1 MTESLFPDG
10 ATTHGRSARA
20 PATGTRGM
28 VASAHPF
35 ATRAGVET
43 LQDGG
48 NAIDAAV
55 AVASTLNVVE
65 PYMSGMAGIGVALVY
80 IAAENRTRVLN
91 FSGNAPQAA
100 TPALYDDSNIE
111 LGPLAPLVPGN
122 IGGWLTMHGEY
133 GRLDRKQLFRR
144 AIDYAAN
151 GAALTPFNAFTIR
164 NMIEQIDGFP
174 SSAAALELD
183 RANMTTGAVLRQPF
197 LAESL
202 AAVAEGGMEEFYEG
216 KLGDRLNEGH
226 RTMGGI
232 MTRDELAEYRPFWQE
247 PLTTNYR
254 GLEVRV
260 PPPNSSGFQIA
271 ETLSILNQFDLDE
284 YGSVDTLHTLI
295 EAAFRAS
302 DDRAR
307 YAGDPTKVDVPLDRL
322 LSPEYAKE
330 VASSIDPA
338 RTAGVPTERWRRSR
352 IDHPLV
358 GVTKPYVSGLTTHFA
373 TADADG
379 NVVTVTQTLGE
390 AFGSKVAPEG
400 TGLFL
405 NNMCKWF
412 DIDADSGS
420 PNLISGGRQVDFCV
434 SPVQLFDTSGS
445 QPSIRL
451 SIGTPGSYGI
461 LHTSAQMIHHVVD
474 ASMNIQEAIE
484 APRFRFYDSGT
495 LLLED
500 RFPKAIL
507 ADLVSR
513 GHKFE
518 MLPSFHN
525 AVGGGHGIQFTNHGT
540 MLGGADP
547 RRDGVAMGY

>member
-1 MTESLFPDG
+1 VTESLFPDG

-20 PATGTRGM
+20 PAVGARGM

-35 ATRAGVET
+35 ATRAGLEA

-65 PYMSGMAGIGVALVY
+65 PYMSGMAGIGVALIY
-80 IAAENRTRVLN
+80 IASENRTRVLN

-100 TPALYDDSNIE
+100 TPDIYDDVNVE

-122 IGGWLTMHGEY
+122 IGGWMTMHSEY
-133 GRLDRKQLFRR
+133 GKLDRKQLFRR
-144 AIDYAAN
+144 AIEYAAE
-151 GAALTPFNAFTIR
+151 GVPLTPFNARTLSTL
-164 NMIEQIDGFP
+164 IEQIDQFP

-183 RANMTTGAVLRQPF
+183 RSNISTGAVLRQPF

-202 AAVAEGGMEEFYEG
+202 AAVAEGGMKEFYEG

-226 RTMGGI
+226 RAVGGI
-232 MTRDELAEYRPFWQE
+232 MTREELAEYRPYWQE
-247 PLTTNYR
+247 PLSTSYR

-271 ETLSILNQFDLDE
+271 ETLNILDQFDLED
-284 YGSVDTLHTLI
+284 YGSVATIHTLM
-295 EAAFRAS
+295 EAVFRAA
-302 DDRAR
+302 DDRAK
-307 YAGDPTKVDVPLDRL
+307 YAGDPSMTDVPLDRL
-322 LSPEYAKE
+322 LSPEYAQE
-330 VASSIDPA
+330 VARSIDSS
-338 RTAGVPTERWRRSR
+338 RTSGVPAERWRRSR

-358 GVTKPYVSGLTTHFA
+358 DVTKPYVSGLTTHFA
-373 TADADG
+373 TADSEG
-379 NVVTVTQTLGE
+379 NVVTITQTLGE
-390 AFGSKVAPEG
+390 AFGSKIAPEG

-412 DIDADSGS
+412 DIDAGSGS
-420 PNLISGGRQVDFCV
+420 PNLISGGREVDFCV
-434 SPVQLFDTSGS
+434 SPVQLFDTSGP
-445 QPSIRL
+445 QPSIRM

-461 LHTSAQMIHHVVD
+461 LHTSAQMIHHAVD
-474 ASMNIQEAIE
+474 AGMNVQEAIE
-484 APRFRFYDSGT
+484 APRFRFYDNGG
-495 LLLED
+495 LVLED
-500 RFPKAIL
+500 RFPKSLL
-507 ADLVSR
+507 ADLASR

-518 MLPSFHN
+518 MLPPFHN
-525 AVGGGHGIQFTNHGT
+525 AVGGGQGIQFTKHGT

-547 RRDGVAMGY
+547 RRDGVALGY

>member
-1 MTESLFPDG
+1 
-10 ATTHGRSARA
+10 
-20 PATGTRGM
+20 M

-35 ATRAGVET
+35 ATRAGVEA

-65 PYMSGMAGIGVALVY
+65 PYMSGMAGIGVGLVY

-100 TPALYDDSNIE
+100 TPDLYDDKNIE

-122 IGGWLTMHGEY
+122 IGGWMTMHGEY
-133 GRLDRKQLFRR
+133 GRLDRKQLFKR
-144 AIDYAAN
+144 AIEYAAD
-151 GAALTPFNAFTIR
+151 GAALTPFNAFTLQA
-164 NMIEQIDGFP
+164 QIGLIDQFP
-174 SSAAALELD
+174 STAAGLD
-183 RANMTTGAVLRQPF
+183 IDRSKISTGAVLRQPF

-216 KLGDRLNEGH
+216 NLGDRLNAGH
-226 RTMGGI
+226 RALGGI
-232 MTRDELAEYRPFWQE
+232 MTREELAVYKPFWQE

-254 GLEVRV
+254 GFEVRV
-260 PPPNSSGFQIA
+260 PPPNSSGFQIS
-271 ETLSILNQFDLDE
+271 ETLSILDQFDLDD
-284 YGSVDTLHTLI
+284 YGSVDTLHTVI
-295 EAAFRAS
+295 EAVFRAA

-307 YAGDPTKVDVPLDRL
+307 YSGDPTKVNVPLDRL

-330 VASSIDPA
+330 VARSIDRT
-338 RTAGVPTERWRRSR
+338 RTAGVPAERWRRSR

-358 GVTKPYVSGLTTHFA
+358 NVHKPYISGLTTHFA
-373 TADADG
+373 TADSDG
-379 NVVTVTQTLGE
+379 NVVTITQTLGE

-405 NNMCKWF
+405 NNMSKWF
-412 DIDADSGS
+412 DIDTDSGS
-420 PNLISGGRQVDFCV
+420 PNLMSGGRQVDFCV
-434 SPVQLFDTSGS
+434 SPVQLFDMSGDT
-445 QPSIRL
+445 PSIRM

-461 LHTSAQMIHHVVD
+461 LHTSAQMIHHAVD
-474 ASMNIQEAIE
+474 AGMNIQEAIE
-484 APRFRFYDSGT
+484 APRFRFYDSGQ

-500 RFPKAIL
+500 RFPKAML
-507 ADLVSR
+507 DDLVSR

-518 MLPSFHN
+518 MLPTFHN
-525 AVGGGHGIQFTNHGT
+525 AVGGGHGIQFTDHGSF
-540 MLGGADP
+540 LGGADP
-547 RRDGVAMGY
+547 RRDGVALGY